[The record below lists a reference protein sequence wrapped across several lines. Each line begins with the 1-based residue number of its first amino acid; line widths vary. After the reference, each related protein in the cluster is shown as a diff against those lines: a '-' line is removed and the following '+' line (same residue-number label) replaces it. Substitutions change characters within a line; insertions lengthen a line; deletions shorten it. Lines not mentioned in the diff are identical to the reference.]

1 MVNVIVKMFSDPM
14 VTLIKIIRNG
24 IGRTGK
30 PVLSL
35 DDEQEALYRWCSSV
49 GLSRVDYLS
58 IYLFGKPVLSVFDL

>member
-14 VTLIKIIRNG
+14 VTLIKIIRDG

-30 PVLSL
+30 PVLSV

-49 GLSRVDYLS
+49 GLSRVH
-58 IYLFGKPVLSVFDL
+58 

>member
-1 MVNVIVKMFSDPM
+1 MVNVIVKMFSDAM
-14 VTLIKIIRNG
+14 VTLIKIIRDG

-49 GLSRVDYLS
+49 GLSRVD
-58 IYLFGKPVLSVFDL
+58 